1 MTYRSGNRFSV
12 VGCRLS
18 TTENRQ
24 LTTILACLLLSG
36 SLFAQ
41 SQPPR
46 AVEPDAPSHDIS
58 KVDAAPLGGAIAV
71 PLPEADRK
79 RLEKYEIPE
88 LAGSRQALGSQ
99 LVGGELPK
107 PIIDYIAKDANVQQR
122 LTIFQG
128 GLVVVSAS
136 GAGGTIHKK
145 LIIPKDA
152 LDNYLKMIS
161 PVALEKIRAGSLAA
175 PRDGR
180 QVTLRVYTKPP
191 DFVERSFDPAAVP
204 PKQLN
209 DQVAPMQDLLRAISE
224 DREVTNTVAGYMPVV
239 GDELVGDDRKVY
251 RVARVIDGHIVELRC
266 TSQPTSVYVDVKS
279 LYNYFIGTTGAARQ

>member
-1 MTYRSGNRFSV
+1 MTYHSYKRLSV

-24 LTTILACLLLSG
+24 LTTLLGCLLLSG

-46 AVEPDAPSHDIS
+46 AVEPDAPPHDIS

-88 LAGSRQALGSQ
+88 LVGSRQVLGSQ
-99 LVGGELPK
+99 LVGGELRK
-107 PIIDYIAKDANVQQR
+107 PIIDYIAKDGKIQQR
-122 LTIFQG
+122 LTIFEG
-128 GLVVVSAS
+128 GLVVVNVA

-152 LDNYLKMIS
+152 LDNY
-161 PVALEKIRAGSLAA
+161 
-175 PRDGR
+175 
-180 QVTLRVYTKPP
+180 
-191 DFVERSFDPAAVP
+191 
-204 PKQLN
+204 PK
-209 DQVAPMQDLLRAISE
+209 
-224 DREVTNTVAGYMPVV
+224 
-239 GDELVGDDRKVY
+239 
-251 RVARVIDGHIVELRC
+251 
-266 TSQPTSVYVDVKS
+266 
-279 LYNYFIGTTGAARQ
+279 

>member
-1 MTYRSGNRFSV
+1 M
-12 VGCRLS
+12 S

-107 PIIDYIAKDANVQQR
+107 PIIDYIAKDANVQQ
-122 LTIFQG
+122 
-128 GLVVVSAS
+128 
-136 GAGGTIHKK
+136 
-145 LIIPKDA
+145 
-152 LDNYLKMIS
+152 
-161 PVALEKIRAGSLAA
+161 
-175 PRDGR
+175 
-180 QVTLRVYTKPP
+180 
-191 DFVERSFDPAAVP
+191 
-204 PKQLN
+204 
-209 DQVAPMQDLLRAISE
+209 
-224 DREVTNTVAGYMPVV
+224 
-239 GDELVGDDRKVY
+239 
-251 RVARVIDGHIVELRC
+251 
-266 TSQPTSVYVDVKS
+266 
-279 LYNYFIGTTGAARQ
+279 